1 MCIQTHLDTHE
12 PHCTSVTPKMN
23 ANNDITEQ
31 RNQICKKKK
40 KIGVLDKTFYF
51 NSSIEQIA
59 NYAENCIVVFPQ
71 GCSILV

>member
-1 MCIQTHLDTHE
+1 MILQNNAIK
-12 PHCTSVTPKMN
+12 SV
-23 ANNDITEQ
+23 
-31 RNQICKKKK
+31 KKKK